1 MVDNDGDGY
10 RACQDKASDFVCW
23 TEEGPTKIMGVVEDG
38 DPLCAACHEDDVE
51 GLIELRHFFVGV
63 CLKVHCAGETRNVLF
78 TMVSKLKR
86 AVQEVWRCMMVFS
99 LALRVLLGGR

>member
-10 RACQDKASDFVCW
+10 RVCPDEASDFVRW

-38 DPLCAACHEDDVE
+38 DPPCAVRHEDNVE

-63 CLKVHCAGETRNVLF
+63 CFEVHCIGDLV
-78 TMVSKLKR
+78 
-86 AVQEVWRCMMVFS
+86 
-99 LALRVLLGGR
+99 

>member
-10 RACQDKASDFVCW
+10 RACPDEASNFVRW

-51 GLIELRHFFVGV
+51 GLIELRHFLVGV
-63 CLKVHCAGETRNVLF
+63 CLKVHRAGETGNVPVAGL
-78 TMVSKLKR
+78 VHCG
-86 AVQEVWRCMMVFS
+86 E
-99 LALRVLLGGR
+99 